1 MRTIGIIAEYNPFHN
16 GHLYQI
22 EYERNKYKADNIVVV
37 MSGDFVQRGLPAFT
51 DKYLRTRMA
60 LKAGAD
66 LVFEMPVIYSCASA
80 EFFALAGISM
90 LNNMGFVDDVC
101 FGSECDNI
109 PLLSNIAD
117 ILLSNNEDFENKISN
132 YTKQGFS
139 YPKAREKA
147 LAESLNDISGEVLD
161 EIASP
166 NNILGIEYIKAI
178 KRINSNIRPLTIKR
192 TDFGYHSHN
201 ISFQNGLASA
211 SAIRNAIKTETC
223 ISDETASVMPSYVS
237 DILKNN
243 PSRINHS
250 SDTILSEILYYK
262 LRLLSAG
269 SSRKEA
275 VISLKNYLD
284 ISEALADRIINNIEN
299 ISDFDSFISLLKTKQ
314 YTYTRIS
321 RALTHIILDIHKND
335 MPDSGNTPVSHVIVP
350 YLRLLGMNKA
360 KSSLIRKITSV
371 PVITK
376 VADYQKI
383 FYKYSKNEDFT
394 FDYDKAVKIF
404 EKDIFAADFYKNLIL
419 SKDNT
424 CPDEY
429 RAGIILS

>member
-22 EYERNKYKADNIVVV
+22 EYIRTKYKADNIVVV

-66 LVFEMPVIYSCASA
+66 LIFEMPSVYSCASA

-90 LNNMGFVDDVC
+90 FNNMGFIDYVC

-109 PLLSNIAD
+109 PLLSNVAD
-117 ILLSNNEDFENKISN
+117 ILLSNNEAFENKIYN
-132 YTKQGFS
+132 YARQGFS

-147 LAESLNDISGEVLD
+147 LAESLNNISSEELN
-161 EIASP
+161 ELSSP

-178 KRINSNIRPLTIKR
+178 KGLNSNIRPLTIKR
-192 TDFGYHSHN
+192 TDSGYHSSN
-201 ISFQNGLASA
+201 ISTVNGLASA
-211 SAIRNAIKTETC
+211 SAIRKAIKTEAR
-223 ISDETASVMPSYVS
+223 ISDETASVMPSHVS
-237 DILKNN
+237 DILRNN
-243 PSRINHS
+243 PTRINHS
-250 SDTILSEILYYK
+250 PDNILSDILYYK
-262 LRLLSAG
+262 LRLLSA
-269 SSRKEA
+269 SSSKKEA
-275 VISLKNYLD
+275 VKTLTNYLD
-284 ISEALADRIINNIEN
+284 ISEALADRIINNLEN
-299 ISDFDSFISLLKTKQ
+299 ICDFDSFISILKTKQ

-321 RALTHIILDIHKND
+321 RALMHIILDIYKDD
-335 MPDSGNTPVSHVIVP
+335 MPDSRNTLSSHIVVP

-383 FYKYSKNEDFT
+383 FYKYSENEDSDFN
-394 FDYDKAVKIF
+394 YDKAVKIF
-404 EKDIFAADFYKNLIL
+404 EKDIFAADLYRNLIL
-419 SKDNT
+419 PKDNT